1 MESYLLS
8 GAVSDEA
15 DFLYVYSTAAH
26 YVSYLH
32 EGGSP
37 FIQSL
42 VEVLD
47 EKLND
52 EHFEDALFVVKDKVA
67 SKSISSNG
75 KSYKQ
80 MPSVISQMRD
90 KIWFHK
96 YS

>member
-1 MESYLLS
+1 MECYLFL

-26 YVSYLH
+26 
-32 EGGSP
+32 EDRSP

-52 EHFEDALFVVKDKVA
+52 EHLEDALFVVKDKIA
-67 SKSISSNG
+67 SKSISSNKG
-75 KSYKQ
+75 AYKQ
-80 MPSVISQMRD
+80 IPLVISQMRD
-90 KIWFHK
+90 RIWFHK
-96 YS
+96 